1 MIVYLPISTPR
12 NEALFS
18 LNSIYKLFLK
28 VNYYLVLLLLSVVFV
43 PQAVGYDLPPKTDPL
58 YKLVWCF
65 RKYGLYRQRYL
76 VFVCVYQVPMNKI
89 INPDTN
95 KKNLAIST

>member
-43 PQAVGYDLPPKTDPL
+43 PQAVGYDLPPK
-58 YKLVWCF
+58 
-65 RKYGLYRQRYL
+65 
-76 VFVCVYQVPMNKI
+76 N
-89 INPDTN
+89 
-95 KKNLAIST
+95 